1 MIRRFFFS
9 LRWVLDVFFFHLDKV
24 VGVVSV
30 PYKILSDRFFESE
43 RKKL

>member
-9 LRWVLDVFFFHLDKV
+9 LRWVLNVFFHLDKV